1 MFLLIQNC
9 QNLFRKFTLQYLI
22 KFWWKKMFHSSFL
35 AKKNTSIQWGASS
48 KVCPFQTGMCK
59 RCSKKDLYNGF
70 IIMYQEN
77 PISRY
82 RPQETCLDC
91 LERVQE
97 IKKPMKNQYHRDL
110 SVKHWHFNVWTW
122 CTTWCINL
130 ILRKYILYASPGSL
144 TLQLQKS
151 YFFLGTLSGIIIFL
165 VTLSLP

>member
-9 QNLFRKFTLQYLI
+9 QNLFRKFTLRYLI

-130 ILRKYILYASPGSL
+130 ILRKYILYASPGSWRS
-144 TLQLQKS
+144 S
-151 YFFLGTLSGIIIFL
+151 YKNTFFFLGTLSGIVIFL